1 MASGS
6 MLQDGA
12 KSESI
17 ETLTNV
23 PAFDDTED
31 ASDDGIWGAADQ
43 GDLDTVQ
50 RLLDQ
55 GIEVNCRN
63 CLGCV
68 PLMYAA
74 GSGHLDVV
82 TLLLSQPGVCVNIR
96 NNDRLTCFMLA
107 MQVGRDAS
115 SWTGS
120 GQKKLKK
127 MMDMPAL
134 SEVDWTRNDRVRLH
148 YFHINTKINTFPVD
162 SPHGGCKFWSDRSC
176 VQIVVLAKY

>member
-6 MLQDGA
+6 LLQDSA

-23 PAFDDTED
+23 PADDDTED
-31 ASDDGIWGAADQ
+31 ASDDGIWGAADR
-43 GDLDTVQ
+43 GEIDTVQ
-50 RLLDQ
+50 KLLDQ
-55 GIEVNCRN
+55 GIDVNCRN

-74 GSGHLDVV
+74 GSGHLDIV
-82 TLLLSQPGVCVNIR
+82 TLLLSQPGICVNIR

-107 MQVGRDAS
+107 MQVCILNVIILIFVLYCKVGRDAS
-115 SWTGS
+115 GWTGS

-134 SEVDWTRNDRVRLH
+134 SEADWTRNDRVR
-148 YFHINTKINTFPVD
+148 
-162 SPHGGCKFWSDRSC
+162 
-176 VQIVVLAKY
+176 